1 MAAQGGEAS
10 PRKTPDASSMANV
23 VAHRP
28 QADAPRSLIAACL
41 SLGLLHSLVM
51 FLAFP
56 PVGWWPCAFLAPMGP
71 FLAAVRLGRTPSRRA
86 RVKGALAVWA
96 GCVPFWAFTEWWIV
110 DVSAPGYPFLVLIQA
125 FWPAAF
131 AWLAGAGAARWPRVP
146 AWAILA
152 PAWVGVEF
160 IRGEL
165 FANGYA
171 WGLVAYPLIDAP
183 VLAAAATVGGV
194 YLVSLLT
201 CIPAACIIDSRAGR
215 RAWSI
220 AGVVTWTL
228 ATLMAW
234 PLASASKGTGQTVR
248 ITAIQTNVAQSNK
261 LAWTMESE
269 LSDFAR
275 FEAMTEEAAK
285 DAPDVIV
292 WPETMLPGV
301 TLERQALEELRS
313 KGVYHELRG
322 ASGVRRIDAD
332 HFAVQVK
339 ALSTRVGV
347 PLLLGEDAQEGFR
360 VAPVDDGLE
369 FRYDRR
375 YNSVY
380 LLVDGETSDARY
392 DKVRLTPFGETMPY
406 ISNFPSLEAALLDLG
421 ARGMRFD
428 LDAGTKET
436 VFELPR
442 TGGGAFRVAT
452 PICFEVTVAPHVR
465 RLVAG
470 RQGVRRADVIINV
483 TNDGWFGSFAPARL
497 QHLQIARWRSLELA
511 TPMVRAANT
520 GISCAIDSGG
530 RVREL
535 GPVGAASPALS
546 EGVVPT
552 VVELPGELTM
562 YARSGDVAGWA
573 SLAWLAPLLWA
584 ALRPSRGERESKT

>member
-23 VAHRP
+23 VAQRL
-28 QADAPRSLIAACL
+28 QADAPRSLVAACL

-56 PVGWWPCAFLAPMGP
+56 PVGWWPCALLAPLGP
-71 FLAAVRLGRTPSRRA
+71 FLAAALLGKTPSQWA

-96 GCVPFWAFTEWWIV
+96 GCVPFWAYTEWWII

-125 FWPAAF
+125 FWPALF

-146 AWAILA
+146 SWAILA

-160 IRGEL
+160 LRGEL

-201 CIPAACIIDSRAGR
+201 CIPAACVIDAKMGR

-220 AGVVTWTL
+220 TGVVAWAL
-228 ATLMAW
+228 ATLAAW
-234 PLASASKGTGQTVR
+234 PVASAAKGTGQTVR

-275 FEAMTEEAAK
+275 FEAMTLEAAK
-285 DAPDVIV
+285 EKPDVIV

-313 KGVYHELRG
+313 MGVYHELRG
-322 ASGVRRIDAD
+322 SSGVRRIDAD

-339 ALSTRVGV
+339 ALSTRIGV

-360 VAPVDDGLE
+360 AVFVEDRLE
-369 FRYDRR
+369 FRRDRR

-380 LLVDGETSDARY
+380 LLIDGETCDARY

-406 ISNFPSLEAALLDLG
+406 ISNFPSLERALLDLG

-442 TGGGAFRVAT
+442 ADGGVFRAAT

-465 RLVAG
+465 QLVAG
-470 RQGVRRADVIINV
+470 REGVRRADVLINV

-520 GISCAIDSGG
+520 GISCAIDAGG
-530 RVREL
+530 RV
-535 GPVGAASPALS
+535 GVAGPALT

-584 ALRPSRGERESKT
+584 ALRPSRGEREAKT